1 MKELNATVELDLEGL
16 VDMQMSLDAWLVL
29 YCVVNKNKS
38 LLEKYVTSVKPI
50 NTEVFKRLK
59 LDGFLEYEESDKI
72 TFSKLS
78 VTPKTSILFAV
89 KPDES
94 KLQFEE
100 LFTELR
106 NVYPKR
112 VPAENGTTRPLHGDL
127 ARCKKLYHKIIHTK
141 FGYDI
146 TLHKRILEAIKANVL
161 EAEKS
166 RRLQYLQ
173 NLATYLH
180 QQNYTQYFDVKVPK
194 KIDFQDDI

>member
-1 MKELNATVELDLEGL
+1 MKELNETVELDLGNL
-16 VDMQMSLDAWLVL
+16 VDMQLSLDAWLVL
-29 YCVVNKNKS
+29 YCVVNKNKN
-38 LLEKYVTSVKPI
+38 LLERYVTSVKPI

-59 LDGFLEYEESDKI
+59 LDGFLEYNDSEKI
-72 TFSKLS
+72 TFSQLS
-78 VTPKTSILFAV
+78 ATPKTSILFV
-89 KPDES
+89 NKQDEQ
-94 KLQFEE
+94 KQQFEE
-100 LFTELR
+100 LFAELR

-146 TLHKRILEAIKANVL
+146 TLHKRILEAIKANIL

-180 QQNYTQYFDVKVPK
+180 QQNYIQYFDVKVAK